1 MPWVCPICSTN
12 NEEFENKCMVCEYER
27 PSNKICTLTYT
38 KVQKLH
44 LTGNVVIPKEFN
56 VIGEG
61 AFKGRKDIYSVT
73 LHANVRRISKEAFC
87 GCSNLK
93 SVVSESQL
101 ESIGIKAFADCTSLP
116 VSARAKAKYE
126 ADSAYYVTPTAYTP
140 PPPSTST
147 VNAKIPPSST
157 TSVRGTTS
165 PSPMPKK
172 SKGSWYKKLARILLL
187 GICALMLIPLVNSF
201 TSAFQNVYEAGFST
215 FIGVVLALLLISSIY
230 CRFSDE
236 EGNKYFKD
244 HKIIPTILALIISYI
259 LLVVFEEEFKSI
271 NLLLSGALLLGELI
285 ALGKTIY
292 KRNYRFITNLIFLI
306 ITNTIL
312 FWIIILV

>member
-73 LHANVRRISKEAFC
+73 LHPNVRRISREAFC

-93 SVVSESQL
+93 SVVSESKL
-101 ESIGIKAFADCTSLP
+101 ESIGIMAFADCTSLP
-116 VSARAKAKYE
+116 ISARIKAKYVS
-126 ADSAYYVTPTAYTP
+126 DNAYYITPNPAPPP
-140 PPPSTST
+140 PPPSPST
-147 VNAKIPPSST
+147 VNTKTPPSS
-157 TSVRGTTS
+157 TTS

-172 SKGSWYKKLARILLL
+172 AKGSWYKKLARILLL

-215 FIGVVLALLLISSIY
+215 FIGVVLLLLLISSIY
-230 CRFSDE
+230 CRFSGDE
-236 EGNKYFKD
+236 GKKYFKE

-259 LLVVFEEEFKSI
+259 LLVVFEEKFKSI

-292 KRNYRFITNLIFLI
+292 KHNYRFIANLIFLI